1 MSPTPT
7 RQHTTVE
14 TRPAAAPTAVAP
26 RRGLLPARWIRV
38 GRPAWW
44 AELVLIVAGWMLYN
58 TTRNAVHSQRGA
70 ALRRAGEVLH
80 FEKSLHLSFE
90 QAANH
95 AADKITWLIV
105 GMNYYYATLYM
116 VGLIGVLLWLYWR
129 YPGHYRAA
137 RTALCVTSATA
148 LLGFYFFALA
158 PPRFLTSAGFIDTVV
173 VHHTWGSWA
182 SGSVDSV
189 SNQYAAMP
197 SIHVAWATWCGVVMF
212 RLAKKP
218 LVRALGVLFPLTT
231 FAVIVCTGNH
241 FEADAVA
248 GALIAATGFAVQR
261 LLTGRPTLPRPTAA
275 RRIRA

>member
-1 MSPTPT
+1 MTLTPT
-7 RQHTTVE
+7 
-14 TRPAAAPTAVAP
+14 TRPPTAEAAAPVGRP
-26 RRGLLPARWIRV
+26 LRRGLLPAGWVRV

-44 AELVLIVAGWMLYN
+44 AELVLIGLGWTLYN
-58 TTRNAVHSQRGA
+58 ATRNAVPTHRDA

-95 AADKITWLIV
+95 AANKITWLIV
-105 GMNYYYATLYM
+105 GMNYYYATLYA
-116 VGLIGVLLWLYWR
+116 VGLVGVLIWLYWR
-129 YPGHYRAA
+129 HPGHYRAA
-137 RTALCVTSATA
+137 RTALYVTSGSA

-158 PPRFLTSAGFIDTVV
+158 PPRFLTNAGFIDTVV
-173 VHHTWGSWA
+173 AHHTWGSWA

-212 RLAKKP
+212 RLAKRP
-218 LVRALGVLFPLTT
+218 LVRALGVIFPLTT

-248 GALIAATGFAVQR
+248 GATIAAVGFVVQR
-261 LLTGRPTLPRPTAA
+261 LLTGRSAFQPRL
-275 RRIRA
+275 